1 MSVKTITR
9 IAAGSVVLGAVVLA
23 PSAAQAKSEPALSG
37 PVTLES
43 CASASAAP
51 ATGTVTGTSFTVKVP
66 AIAPGAVYETR
77 ARVFTIVN
85 GKQVFSTKR
94 ARVSNVSDVG
104 AGSVQPGQFIWRLD
118 VTNTTAEAAGLPALA
133 YTSAG
138 FINCD

>member
-1 MSVKTITR
+1 MSFKTLTPV
-9 IAAGSVVLGAVVLA
+9 AVGSAILGTAVLT
-23 PSAAQAKSEPALSG
+23 PSIAQAKAEPELTG
-37 PVTLES
+37 TVKLES

-51 ATGTVTGTSFTVKVP
+51 ATGTIFGQTFTVRVP
-66 AIAPGAVYETR
+66 TMAPGAVYETR

-94 ARVSNVSDVG
+94 VRVNNVSDVG
-104 AGSVQPGQFIWRLD
+104 SGSVLAGQHIWRLD